1 MFEQN
6 SNPFA
11 SFTQNFAQSALK
23 ANSLAFQNFERVL
36 GLQLKTLE
44 TNLNA
49 TVAFLGEA
57 SEVRD
62 LDGAKSIWPKGVALV
77 KDSTENLYAT
87 NQEVVG
93 STVKTT
99 EAITQIYKSN
109 FEAANDTLV
118 KTATKAAAK
127 AK

>member
-1 MFEQN
+1 MFEQT

-36 GLQLKTLE
+36 GLQMKTFE
-44 TNLNA
+44 NNLNA
-49 TVAFLGEA
+49 AVTFLGEA

-62 LDGAKSIWPKGVALV
+62 MEGVKAIFPKGVALV
-77 KDSTENLYAT
+77 KDSTENLIAT

-99 EAITQIYKSN
+99 EAISQIYKSN
-109 FEAANDTLV
+109 FEAANDTMV
-118 KTATKAAAK
+118 KTATKAAK

>member
-1 MFEQN
+1 MFEQT

-36 GLQLKTLE
+36 GLQMKTFE
-44 TNLNA
+44 NNLNA
-49 TVAFLGEA
+49 AVTFLGEA

-62 LDGAKSIWPKGVALV
+62 MEGVKAIFPKGMALV
-77 KDSTENLYAT
+77 KDSTESLIAT

-99 EAITQIYKSN
+99 EAISQIYKSN
-109 FEAANDTLV
+109 FEAANDTMV
-118 KTATKAAAK
+118 KTATKAAK

>member
-23 ANSLAFQNFERVL
+23 ANSLAFQNFERVM
-36 GLQLKTLE
+36 GLQMKTFE

-49 TVAFLGEA
+49 AVAFFGEA

-62 LDGAKSIWPKGVALV
+62 LDGVKAIWPKGVALV

-99 EAITQIYKSN
+99 EAISQIYKSN
-109 FEAANDTLV
+109 FEASNDNLI
-118 KTATKAAAK
+118 KTATKAAK
-127 AK
+127 AR

>member
-1 MFEQN
+1 MFEQ
-6 SNPFA
+6 STNPFA
-11 SFTQNFAQSALK
+11 TLTQNFAQSALK
-23 ANSLAFQNFERVL
+23 ANSLAFQNFERVV
-36 GLQLKTLE
+36 GLQLKTFE

-49 TVAFLGEA
+49 AVAFIGEA

-62 LDGAKSIWPKGVALV
+62 LDGAKAIWPKGVALV

-87 NQEVVG
+87 SQEVVG

-109 FEAANDTLV
+109 FEAANDNLV
-118 KTATKAAAK
+118 KTATKAAK